1 MCNLFIIN
9 YLSQDVIKL
18 IYYYQFSSTTFI
30 NFIQNDEKNDNK
42 NNDIKYNELIKEL
55 NEVKNMLNNEKEKVK
70 ELNNKIILYE
80 KTSNEDINKIKELE
94 KLINIKDNELNNLK
108 SKSINDDSTIS
119 SIKPGEKIITV
130 NFLTTDKGINK
141 PIACKNTD
149 IVARLEEKLYNEYP
163 NYKNYNTY
171 LTVNGN
177 KIKRF
182 KSLDE
187 NGINDGN
194 SIIINICDE

>member
-1 MCNLFIIN
+1 
-9 YLSQDVIKL
+9 
-18 IYYYQFSSTTFI
+18 
-30 NFIQNDEKNDNK
+30 
-42 NNDIKYNELIKEL
+42 
-55 NEVKNMLNNEKEKVK
+55 MLNNEKEKVK

-80 KTSNEDINKIKELE
+80 KNSNEDINKIKELE

-119 SIKPGEKIITV
+119 PIKPGEKIITV